1 MISRDELV
9 GLDFETYS
17 AVDLFK
23 HGLHRYAK
31 DKTFTPLIGCGVQR
45 NMNAGIDVTQMSFV
59 EGGFDYHRDRLFEL
73 VKDRYVAA
81 HNAGFE
87 EEVLRQLKIKLP
99 ASRFIDSAMI
109 ARAAGA
115 GGKLEA
121 AAAQLLHTEK
131 MVAGKN
137 LIQLFSIPSKQQRE
151 DGDLEF
157 DLNLPVRFP
166 TGWSTFM
173 DYCELDAMLSL
184 RIVEEHGFA
193 NGLIDQAELE
203 NSAITMEMNQT
214 GWTVDVPAVQEMQR
228 RYLENKGRALA
239 TFREENDAPDLN
251 LNSLPQLKKWC
262 ADRGIRASSFDEKH
276 VASLIKRLNKRLEA
290 DDNGTQLLESRKY
303 DDYCAV
309 LDLMETKQIL
319 GGSSLKKLQVI
330 LDTVGDDGKLRD
342 QYLHIG
348 AGQSWRTTGR
358 SVQMQNLKRLKEPA
372 NMDELQELDI
382 QWSNEKLAENLRQV
396 FTSSHPDGFLIVGD
410 FSSVESRGLA
420 WLAGAEWK
428 LRAYRAG
435 KDMYKVLAAEIYA
448 TPYDDI
454 TKVQRTT
461 GKVGELSCGYG
472 AGGGAV
478 ESFAQGMG
486 VDMTEGEANQLVSN
500 WRVVNPEIVQLW
512 EILDNALAS
521 VMEGS
526 MVRGSVLSN
535 GYILE
540 IRQGDT
546 PFSLKEQHPAAR
558 TLEMV
563 LRDKKHNVF
572 VRRFFHGCYMRGR
585 NVCYYKPSQ
594 LKGGPL
600 WSDKFTDPKT
610 KQQKY
615 YSIYGGKLTGILT
628 QSFCREMF
636 FDSLRAV
643 NTWCK
648 GKPNVSVIGQFH
660 DEIVLDWVPGDR
672 ELWATKS
679 ALNTMMS
686 TTRHSGFPLAAD
698 IKHDYRYTK

>member
-1 MISRDELV
+1 MFDKSELV

-23 HGLHRYAK
+23 HGLHRYMK
-31 DKTFTPLIGCGVQR
+31 DSTFTPLIGAGAER
-45 NMNAGIDVTQMSFV
+45 RKAGGNAYTNMWFAEEKDVALN
-59 EGGFDYHRDRLFEL
+59 DLIHLI
-73 VKDRYVAA
+73 KDRQICA

-87 EEVLRQLKIKLP
+87 EAVLNQLDIKTT
-99 ASRFIDSAMI
+99 SSQFIDSAMV

-115 GGKLEA
+115 GGRLEA
-121 AAAQLLHTEK
+121 AAAQLLHTDK
-131 MVAGKN
+131 MEAGKN

-157 DLNLPVRFP
+157 DTNLPVKCP
-166 TGWSTFM
+166 AEWSTFM
-173 DYCELDAMLSL
+173 DYCELDAVLSL
-184 RIVEEHGFA
+184 SLVEKHAFD
-193 NGLIDQAELE
+193 NQLMSRAELE
-203 NSAITMEMNQT
+203 NAAITMEMNNT
-214 GWTVDVPAVQEMQR
+214 GWHVDVAAVEEMQR
-228 RYLENKGRALA
+228 RYHENKDQALA
-239 TFREENDAPDLN
+239 NFRQAYEADDLN

-262 ADRGIRASSFDEKH
+262 AARGIRASSFDEKH
-276 VASLIKRLNKRLEA
+276 VAALIKRINKRLISHVDGA
-290 DDNGTQLLESRKY
+290 QPLDLVKY
-303 DDYCAV
+303 TDYCAV
-309 LDLMETKQIL
+309 LSLLETKQTL

-342 QYLHIG
+342 QYIHIG

-358 SVQMQNLKRLKEPA
+358 SVQMQNLKRLADPL
-372 NMDELQELDI
+372 NMENLHDDESEWTNDD
-382 QWSNEKLAENLRQV
+382 LAANLRQV

-448 TPYDDI
+448 TPYDTI
-454 TKVQRTT
+454 TKTQRTT

-500 WRVVNPEIVQLW
+500 WRGVNPEIVQLW

-521 VMEGS
+521 VMEGNI
-526 MVRGSVLSN
+526 VHGSVLSN

-540 IRQGDT
+540 IKEGDT

-563 LRDKKHNVF
+563 LRDKKQNIF

-628 QSFCREMF
+628 QSFCREIF
-636 FDSLRAV
+636 FDSLRTV
-643 NTWCK
+643 NAWAKAST
-648 GKPNVSVIGQFH
+648 NVKVIGQFH
-660 DEIVLDWVPGDR
+660 DEIVLDWVPGDLTL
-672 ELWATKS
+672 EGVKS
-679 ALNTMMS
+679 ALNSMMS
-686 TTRHSGFPLAAD
+686 ATSHNGFPLTAD